1 MKLKT
6 ADIIPF
12 VIKYALTHIDERFD
26 SSDTEE
32 YEEAYEAVSKN
43 KLWKRAC
50 KAKVD
55 KMIAIEGLEADY
67 DFGWEYIDILDPTEI
82 TKSCIYRHF
91 INDVLQ
97 DGLDAIVITDP
108 TDTKIF
114 RICWHCD

>member
-1 MKLKT
+1 MKMKT

-12 VIKYALTHIDERFD
+12 VIKYALTHINDRFD
-26 SSDTEE
+26 SSDTE
-32 YEEAYEAVSKN
+32 AHEAVSKN
-43 KLWKRAC
+43 KLWKRVH

-55 KMIAIEGLEADY
+55 KMITIEGFETDY

-91 INDVLQ
+91 YNDVLS
-97 DGLDAIVITDP
+97 DGLDAVVMTDP
-108 TDTKIF
+108 TDTKIL